1 MPVLTKWLTFTV
13 LLACSTECVQ
23 SQTDE
28 FTVHL
33 EQLQQAAMQH
43 YPLLKKQ
50 GILRQLGQS
59 QQEQVATAYRLQ
71 VLGGAQ
77 ATYQSDV
84 TQLPIKL
91 PNIHVDPPARDQY
104 KVFAEVQQLLFD
116 GGVNKQQRAIVGTQT
131 ALEEQRNEVDMY
143 ALRDRILPLYMM
155 VLLADGRIS
164 QLKVSERDVEQALR
178 IVGAQIEH
186 GTALRS
192 AAAQL
197 QAQQIMLQQQI
208 IEWQTQRNAA
218 ITQLSLFTGIK
229 LAESTRF
236 TKPVWKV
243 QTGFSTRPEWRMF
256 RLQDSTLLA
265 QEKLIRLKNLPRLAA
280 FAQVG
285 YGRPALNVLKNS
297 FEGYYLGGIKLSWNL
312 HSSYLAKRERFQVEQ
327 QRKLVEV
334 QQELFQLQQDT
345 RRAQLN
351 SEKLKFE
358 QLLAGDQTLIA
369 LRDTIKA
376 ASLAQ
381 LKAQVITSTDYL
393 RDVNASEQ
401 AQWQQLIHE
410 LQSIQN
416 HYQILYHE
424 GKQ

>member
-1 MPVLTKWLTFTV
+1 
-13 LLACSTECVQ
+13 
-23 SQTDE
+23 
-28 FTVHL
+28 
-33 EQLQQAAMQH
+33 
-43 YPLLKKQ
+43 
-50 GILRQLGQS
+50 
-59 QQEQVATAYRLQ
+59 
-71 VLGGAQ
+71 
-77 ATYQSDV
+77 
-84 TQLPIKL
+84 
-91 PNIHVDPPARDQY
+91 
-104 KVFAEVQQLLFD
+104 
-116 GGVNKQQRAIVGTQT
+116 
-131 ALEEQRNEVDMY
+131 
-143 ALRDRILPLYMM
+143 
-155 VLLADGRIS
+155 
-164 QLKVSERDVEQALR
+164 
-178 IVGAQIEH
+178 
-186 GTALRS
+186 
-192 AAAQL
+192 
-197 QAQQIMLQQQI
+197 
-208 IEWQTQRNAA
+208 
-218 ITQLSLFTGIK
+218 
-229 LAESTRF
+229 
-236 TKPVWKV
+236 
-243 QTGFSTRPEWRMF
+243 MF

-265 QEKLIRLKNLPRLAA
+265 QDKLIRLKNLPRLAA

-297 FEGYYLGGIKLSWNL
+297 FEGYYLGGLKLSWNL

-369 LRDTIKA
+369 LRETIKA

-381 LKAQVITSTDYL
+381 LKAQVITSADYL